1 MIGSQMMGDK
11 HHELAIVEN
20 SRTERREAK
29 SDEDSESGED
39 EHDTLETFREEL
51 IPRPGFG
58 HNRYATRKTAAQGM
72 MDVALLLAN
81 ASQLKSVVEVGPS
94 HSYYV
99 FLFTMIVLS
108 ICLQI
113 VTGLM
118 LLWVGARESK
128 SKDED
133 DVNEHTNRLNNI
145 TIAMVFLITVVNIF
159 ITSFGIG
166 DSAHPLKHA
175 TVPTVGHL

>member
-1 MIGSQMMGDK
+1 
-11 HHELAIVEN
+11 
-20 SRTERREAK
+20 
-29 SDEDSESGED
+29 
-39 EHDTLETFREEL
+39 
-51 IPRPGFG
+51 
-58 HNRYATRKTAAQGM
+58 M

-81 ASQLKSVVEVGPS
+81 ASQLKSVVEAGPS
-94 HSYYV
+94 HSYYIV
-99 FLFTMIVLS
+99 LFTMIILS
-108 ICLQI
+108 ILLQI

-145 TIAMVFLITVVNIF
+145 TIAMVFLITVLNIF

-166 DSAHPLKHA
+166 DPARVGQQDTLL
-175 TVPTVGHL
+175 TVGHL